1 MNALSPDETC
11 DSSAKRSRPI
21 VYNYSFTKKEKQMHS
36 PEHCFTSFKA
46 SIAEFSLPQ
55 RFTFPFYYEP
65 HPLCLLAVSE
75 LQQHLETQ
83 TDWQHDFGLREAKG
97 SGLNVDGSDGLGKMF
112 GVLLVKNE
120 QGELGYLSAFSGK
133 IADQNLLPHFV
144 PPVFDMLAKDGFF
157 IAEQDKINL
166 INAEITERKR
176 DPELARLQARLA
188 DETQLAEKQIAAHR
202 ASMIENRK
210 QRKAQRLAGESL
222 DEDAL
227 KLLGIQMSRESV
239 QDKHRL
245 KELNVYWGERLAA
258 AKLAHGQVNEPL
270 SALKLQRKTLSAAL
284 QQRLFD
290 EYRFLNIMGEQRSL
304 GDIFKGTI
312 HKVPPAGS
320 GECAAPKLLHFAF
333 KHGMTPLAMAE
344 FWWGEAPKSEIR
356 QHKNYY
362 GACQRKCQPI
372 LGHMLEGLATDEN
385 PLLTNP
391 AEGKQLE
398 IIYQDSDMLVV
409 NKPAEFLSVP
419 GRNIDDSVYSR
430 IKQLYPEATGP
441 LIVHR
446 LDMST
451 SGLMVIAL
459 NKAANKSLQKQFITR
474 TVKKRY
480 VALLTGEL
488 SQDEGIISLPLR
500 GDFDDRPRQ
509 LVCFEHGKPAETR
522 WQVISRRDG
531 RTKVHL
537 YPKTGRTHQL
547 RVHSAHPQGLNMPI
561 VGDDLYGKKSQRL
574 HLHAE
579 LLELNHPRTGAAMSF
594 SVEADF

>member
-1 MNALSPDETC
+1 
-11 DSSAKRSRPI
+11 
-21 VYNYSFTKKEKQMHS
+21 MHS
-36 PEHCFTSFKA
+36 PEHCFTSFNA
-46 SIAEFSLPQ
+46 STSEYFLPE

-75 LQQHLETQ
+75 LQQHLDTQ
-83 TDWQHDFGLREAKG
+83 TDWQHDFGLPAAKSSALPEVNG
-97 SGLNVDGSDGLGKMF
+97 ASLNVDGSDALGKMF
-112 GVLLVKNE
+112 GVLLVKNQ

-157 IAEQDKINL
+157 IPEQDKINL
-166 INAEITERKR
+166 INAEITALKH
-176 DPELARLQARLA
+176 DPELARLHARLA
-188 DETQLAEKQIAAHR
+188 DETRLAQQQIAAHR
-202 ASMIENRK
+202 VTMIENRK
-210 QRKAQRLAGESL
+210 HRKAQRLAGESL
-222 DEDAL
+222 DADAH

-245 KELNVYWGERLAA
+245 KELTLYWDERLAS
-258 AKLAHGQVNEPL
+258 AKQAYEQVNGHL
-270 SALKLQRKTLSAAL
+270 SSLKLQRKNLSGAL

-290 EYRFLNIMGEQRSL
+290 EYRFLNIEGEHRSL
-304 GDIFKGTI
+304 GDIFTDTI

-333 KHGMTPLAMAE
+333 KHGLIPIAMAE
-344 FWWGEAPKSEIR
+344 FWWGAAPKSEIR
-356 QHKNYY
+356 QHKNFY
-362 GACQRKCQPI
+362 GACQGKCQPI
-372 LGHMLEGLATDEN
+372 LGHMLEGLAIDEN

-398 IIYQDSDMLVV
+398 IIYQDDDMLVI

-474 TVKKRY
+474 TVNKRY

-522 WQVISRRDG
+522 WQVISRING

-579 LLELNHPRTGAAMSF
+579 LLELNHPRTREAMSF

>member
-1 MNALSPDETC
+1 
-11 DSSAKRSRPI
+11 
-21 VYNYSFTKKEKQMHS
+21 MHS

-46 SIAEFSLPQ
+46 STAEFTLPEL
-55 RFTFPFYYEP
+55 FTFPFYYEP
-65 HPLCLLAVSE
+65 HPLCLLAASE

-83 TDWQHDFGLREAKG
+83 TDWQHNFGLHEAKG
-97 SGLNVDGSDGLGKMF
+97 SGLNVHGADGLGKMF

-133 IADQNLLPHFV
+133 IADQNLLPHLV

-157 IAEQDKINL
+157 IPEQDKINL
-166 INAEITERKR
+166 INAEITEVNR
-176 DPELARLQARLA
+176 DPDLARSQTVLA
-188 DETQLAEKQIAAHR
+188 DETQLAEQQIAAHR

-210 QRKAQRLAGESL
+210 HRKSQRLAGESL

-227 KLLGIQMSRESV
+227 KQLGIQMSRESV
-239 QDKHRL
+239 QDKNRL
-245 KELNVYWGERLAA
+245 KELNVYWDERLANA
-258 AKLAHGQVNEPL
+258 RLVHGQLNEHL
-270 SALKLQRKTLSAAL
+270 SALKLKRKTMSAAL

-290 EYRFLNIMGEQRSL
+290 EYRFLNIKSEHRSL

-356 QHKNYY
+356 QHKNFY
-362 GACQRKCQPI
+362 GACQGKCQPI

-385 PLLTNP
+385 PLLINP
-391 AEGKQLE
+391 AEGKLLD
-398 IIYQDSDMLVV
+398 IIYQDRDILVI

-509 LVCFEHGKPAETR
+509 LVCFEHGKPAETK

-531 RTKVHL
+531 LTKVHL

-547 RVHSAHPQGLNMPI
+547 RVHSAHPKGLNMPI

-579 LLELNHPRTGAAMSF
+579 LLALNHPTTGEAMSF
-594 SVEADF
+594 SIEADF

>member
-1 MNALSPDETC
+1 
-11 DSSAKRSRPI
+11 
-21 VYNYSFTKKEKQMHS
+21 MHY

-46 SIAEFSLPQ
+46 PTLEFDLPA

-65 HPLCLLAVSE
+65 HPLCLLAASE
-75 LQQHLETQ
+75 LQQHLKNQ
-83 TDWQHDFGLREAKG
+83 TDWQHDFGLQ
-97 SGLNVDGSDGLGKMF
+97 SNDIDGLGKMF
-112 GVLLVKNE
+112 GVLLVKN
-120 QGELGYLSAFSGK
+120 QQNQLGYLSAFSGK
-133 IADQNLLPHFV
+133 IANQNLLPHFV
-144 PPVFDMLAKDGFF
+144 PPVFDMLAQDGFF
-157 IAEQDKINL
+157 IPEQNKINQ
-166 INAEITERKR
+166 INAEITELKR
-176 DPELARLQARLA
+176 DPELARLQSVLA
-188 DETQLAEKQIAAHR
+188 AETQIAEKQVAAHR
-202 ASMIENRK
+202 VSMIENRK

-222 DEDAL
+222 DTDAL
-227 KLLGIQMSRESV
+227 KQLGIQMSRESV
-239 QDKHRL
+239 QDKNQL
-245 KELNVYWGERLAA
+245 KSLNNYWDERLSL
-258 AKLAHGQVNEPL
+258 AKLALEHISKHL
-270 SALKLQRKTLSAAL
+270 SALMRKRKTMSATL

-290 EYRFLNIMGEQRSL
+290 EYCFLNIKGQRKSL
-304 GDIFKGTI
+304 ADIFKNTV
-312 HKVPPAGS
+312 HKVPPAGA
-320 GECAAPKLLHFAF
+320 GECAAPKLLHCAF
-333 KHGMTPLAMAE
+333 KHGLTPLAMAE

-356 QHKNYY
+356 QHKHFY

-372 LGHMLEGLATDEN
+372 LGHMLDGLVVDEN
-385 PLLTNP
+385 PLLINP
-391 AEGKQLE
+391 AEGKHLD
-398 IIYQDSDMLVV
+398 IIYQDQDILVV

-419 GRNIDDSVYSR
+419 GKNINDSVYSR

-488 SQDEGIISLPLR
+488 SQNEGIISLPLR

-509 LVCFEHGKPAETR
+509 LVCFEHGKPAETK
-522 WQVISRRDG
+522 WQVISRLNG
-531 RTKVHL
+531 LTKVHL

-547 RVHSAHPQGLNMPI
+547 RVHSAHLLGLNMPI

-579 LLELNHPRTGAAMSF
+579 LLEFNHPTTHATMSF
-594 SVEADF
+594 SVDADFKS

>member
-1 MNALSPDETC
+1 
-11 DSSAKRSRPI
+11 
-21 VYNYSFTKKEKQMHS
+21 MHS

-46 SIAEFSLPQ
+46 SIAEFSLPE

-65 HPLCLLAVSE
+65 HPLCLLAANE

-157 IAEQDKINL
+157 IPEQDKINL
-166 INAEITERKR
+166 INAEITEVKR
-176 DPELARLQARLA
+176 DPELACLQARLA

-239 QDKHRL
+239 QDKNRL
-245 KELNVYWGERLAA
+245 KELNVYWDERLAA
-258 AKLAHGQVNEPL
+258 AKLAHGQVNEHL
-270 SALKLQRKTLSAAL
+270 SALKLQRKTMSASL

-290 EYRFLNIMGEQRSL
+290 EYRFLNIVGEQRSL

-362 GACQRKCQPI
+362 GACQGKCQPI

-398 IIYQDSDMLVV
+398 IIYQDRDMLVV

-459 NKAANKSLQKQFITR
+459 NKEANKSLQKQFITR

-488 SQDEGIISLPLR
+488 PQDEGIISLPLR

-509 LVCFEHGKPAETR
+509 LVCFEHGKPAETK

-579 LLELNHPRTGAAMSF
+579 LLELNHPRTREAMSF
-594 SVEADF
+594 SVEADFYE

>member
-1 MNALSPDETC
+1 
-11 DSSAKRSRPI
+11 
-21 VYNYSFTKKEKQMHS
+21 MHS

-83 TDWQHDFGLREAKG
+83 TDWQHNFGLRETKG
-97 SGLNVDGSDGLGKMF
+97 SGLNVEGSDGLGKMF

-133 IADQNLLPHFV
+133 IAEQNLLPHFV

-157 IAEQDKINL
+157 IPEQDKINL

-202 ASMIENRK
+202 AAMIENRK

-245 KELNVYWGERLAA
+245 KELNVYWDERLAA

-270 SALKLQRKTLSAAL
+270 SALKLQRKTMSGAL

-290 EYRFLNIMGEQRSL
+290 EYRFLNIVGEQRSL

-356 QHKNYY
+356 QHKNFY
-362 GACQRKCQPI
+362 GACKGKCQPI

-391 AEGKQLE
+391 AEGKLLE

-459 NKAANKSLQKQFITR
+459 NKEANKSLQKQFITR

-480 VALLTGEL
+480 VALLTGDL

-509 LVCFEHGKPAETR
+509 LVCFEHGKPAETK

-579 LLELNHPRTGAAMSF
+579 LLELNHPRTRAAMSF